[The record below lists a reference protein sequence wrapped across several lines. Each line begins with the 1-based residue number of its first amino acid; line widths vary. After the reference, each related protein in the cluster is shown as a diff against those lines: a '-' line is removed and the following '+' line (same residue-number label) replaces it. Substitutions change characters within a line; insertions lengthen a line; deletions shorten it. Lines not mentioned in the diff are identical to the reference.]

1 MYMSDMIDERQKS
14 NIERHDVFSNFIA
27 ANNENVDLTNLTK
40 SEIIGACSFFVS
52 KIRSWTWTLSFLKGN
67 IYMFLLAG
75 HEVCLFK

>member
-40 SEIIGACSFFVS
+40 SEIIGACSFFV
-52 KIRSWTWTLSFLKGN
+52 
-67 IYMFLLAG
+67 
-75 HEVCLFK
+75 